1 MPAVCQRVGEFK
13 EAHKYT
19 IMYLLGTVILA
30 SSIGTN
36 TVLLCSIGSVVIP
49 LSLCTNLPSCTRRGG
64 VIDLEPPDLMMRRS
78 SRSAPNSRMKEI
90 LWSFRSHHQEKAR
103 SVQDLLPPV
112 IIHMSWP
119 QGEVER
125 GCLHLPSAFKTQRG
139 SFTSASLWKTL
150 SGLSCKSLSQQ
161 VSLSHS

>member
-119 QGEVER
+119 QGEV
-125 GCLHLPSAFKTQRG
+125 GTWMSPPPSCLQDSKRQFHL
-139 SFTSASLWKTL
+139 SFPLKNFVRFIL
-150 SGLSCKSLSQQ
+150 
-161 VSLSHS
+161 

>member
-36 TVLLCSIGSVVIP
+36 TVLLCSIGSVVLP
-49 LSLCTNLPSCTRRGG
+49 LSLCTNSPSCIRRGG
-64 VIDLEPPDLMMRRS
+64 VIADLMMRRS
-78 SRSAPNSRMKEI
+78 SRSAPGDLKEI
-90 LWSFRSHHQEKAR
+90 LWSIRSHHQEKAR

-119 QGEVER
+119 QGEV
-125 GCLHLPSAFKTQRG
+125 GTWMSPPPFCLQDSKRQFHL
-139 SFTSASLWKTL
+139 SFPLKNFVRFIL
-150 SGLSCKSLSQQ
+150 
-161 VSLSHS
+161 